1 MDSEAALGFA
11 MNAMW
16 RRASRLRSHTHRA
29 SYGEARRSAKGAK
42 AAALRVAQAFRPA
55 IAALKRCATT
65 CLLLLAVVSYGE
77 AAERYALIVT
87 GASGGEAY
95 EQKYA
100 TWRTSLSSLLRD
112 TFGYKPD
119 TLFVLA
125 ETEGDGVQKSNRENV
140 QRVLTEMRRRM
151 TKDDQLMILLIG
163 HGTTLDGEEAKFN
176 LVGPDLSATEWGD
189 LIKPLRGRVVFVNTS
204 SASFPFLRKLAAR
217 GRVVLTATDSSAQQF
232 ETVFPEFF
240 VEAFAES
247 AADVDKNG
255 RVSMWEAFNYAS
267 AGVKQFYDQ
276 KGQLPT
282 ERPLLDDT
290 GAGVGREA
298 DTPGNDGAIARITY
312 LQPDAVLA
320 LPADT
325 ALAGL
330 VQRQAELQ
338 AELEALKARK
348 ESTPADQYE
357 GELEKLLVELARVSI
372 QIRAKS

>member
-1 MDSEAALGFA
+1 
-11 MNAMW
+11 
-16 RRASRLRSHTHRA
+16 
-29 SYGEARRSAKGAK
+29 
-42 AAALRVAQAFRPA
+42 
-55 IAALKRCATT
+55 
-65 CLLLLAVVSYGE
+65 
-77 AAERYALIVT
+77 
-87 GASGGEAY
+87 
-95 EQKYA
+95 
-100 TWRTSLSSLLRD
+100 
-112 TFGYKPD
+112 
-119 TLFVLA
+119 
-125 ETEGDGVQKSNRENV
+125 VQKSNRENV
-140 QRVLTEMRRRM
+140 QRVLADMRRRM

-176 LVGPDLSATEWGD
+176 LVGPDLSATEWSD

-276 KGQLPT
+276 KGPLPT

-320 LPADT
+320 LPVDT

-330 VQRQAELQ
+330 VQRQADLQ
-338 AELEALKARK
+338 SELEALKARK

-357 GELEKLLVELARVSI
+357 AELEKLLVELARVSI